1 MRTKPK
7 TDTETGTL
15 TTVESR
21 CNASTSPALNYHEPP
36 YTWRQTTATR
46 CLHVF
51 VIVIFIVFIFASP
64 HLKRRWCWEPI
75 IRVLAMRKVRT
86 QKTQKMKPKESS
98 TWQLEHAS
106 TPVRYGC
113 LSVLF
118 FHPMFRVSTLSVAQT
133 SPMAPIQSAF
143 LMRQDPSKYSHM
155 AISVKSLLWSGCVG
169 NFGLLV
175 T

>member
-64 HLKRRWCWEPI
+64 HLKRRCWEPI

-86 QKTQKMKPKESS
+86 QKMKPKESS
-98 TWQLEHAS
+98 IWQLEHAS
-106 TPVRYGC
+106 TPVAYGHLAVLSLDVPNCSKSQHC
-113 LSVLF
+113 LLLK
-118 FHPMFRVSTLSVAQT
+118 HHQWRLSK
-133 SPMAPIQSAF
+133 SGF
-143 LMRQDPSKYSHM
+143 LIRQDHSKDSP
-155 AISVKSLLWSGCVG
+155 AIREILSFIWVYW
-169 NFGLLV
+169 
-175 T
+175 